1 MKNNKLRTLT
11 LLIALLGSA
20 TAGAEYPIASGDVLE
35 SGKGFHGWM
44 EKMVEDNARRHES
57 YGDVILRQGEELQ
70 LTDEQIGK
78 IYRLHRA
85 NQQRIKGIGQKVNDA
100 TAWAHAIFLDPSK
113 DETAIR
119 QAAKAHSAAFDELV
133 ESALKTRREINAI
146 LTPEQ
151 LAKLPALKSI
161 SK

>member
-1 MKNNKLRTLT
+1 MKLHKLLA
-11 LLIALLGSA
+11 LSAIISLLGST
-20 TAGAEYPIASGDVLE
+20 TAMADYPIGANDVRE
-35 SGKGFHGWM
+35 GGMGFHGWM

-57 YGDVILRQGEELQ
+57 YGDVILRHGDALQ
-70 LTDEQIGK
+70 LTDDQIGK
-78 IYRLHRA
+78 IYRMHRA

-100 TAWAHAIFLDPSK
+100 TTWAHEIFLDPAK

-151 LAKLPALKSI
+151 LAKLPALKTN